1 MATRSLSGIKL
12 NLKLTASVVNT
23 LTDNSSVSANQPL
36 FTYAPTIADGIDAN
50 QANRGWHSQSRTLA
64 SGAQEILD
72 LHSLPDIGAG
82 SGNDALGQALLF
94 EELVALVIVNEN
106 AVGVAG
112 QLEIMPSNSEG
123 FDPVGSHTVAN
134 GGALYGQGV
143 LMKIQ
148 LAANGFDV
156 QDQKHRITFRAI
168 GGSVSYSVYLM
179 GRHDDEE
186 SSSSSSS
193 LSSLSSSSLSSVSS
207 LSSSSPSAS
216 SLSSISTSSS
226 SISTSSISTSSS
238 SISTSSSS
246 ESVSS
251 SSSSSLSSS
260 SSSSLSSNSS
270 QSTSSSSQSP
280 SESSSSLSSS

>member
-36 FTYAPTIADGIDAN
+36 FTYAPTIADGIDAS

-82 SGNDALGQALLF
+82 AGNDALGQALIF
-94 EELVALVIVNEN
+94 EELVALVVVNEN

-156 QDQKHRITFRAI
+156 QDQKHRITFKAI
-168 GGSVSYSVYLM
+168 GGAISYSVYLL

-186 SSSSSSS
+186 SSS
-193 LSSLSSSSLSSVSS
+193 LSSSSSSVSS
-207 LSSSSPSAS
+207 SSVS

-226 SISTSSISTSSS
+226 SQSISESSQSTSSSSLSSSSLSSISTSSS
-238 SISTSSSS
+238 S
-246 ESVSS
+246 
-251 SSSSSLSSS
+251 LSSS
-260 SSSSLSSNSS
+260 
-270 QSTSSSSQSP
+270 